1 MQLYNTVK
9 RTQKTCR
16 INRAANLYI
25 WSQHF
30 DSLLRKT
37 LRYTFSWCA
46 MMPFNGKISLPKVKS
61 HPLWAASTSHCDRL
75 RPSMTSIGL
84 FFKIK
89 VDVHY
94 MDWREKKRMN
104 EWKYC
109 RQSCQDTE
117 LTSPSG
123 PGNNYRLLWQ
133 SLGDN
138 RQRNGFSMN
147 RFRSRGVLR
156 GSKHSENANKG
167 EVGQG
172 RGMKAKAW
180 GPASQSGT

>member
-16 INRAANLYI
+16 INYAANLYI

-75 RPSMTSIGL
+75 QPSMTSIGL
-84 FFKIK
+84 FFKIE
-89 VDVHY
+89 VDVHD
-94 MDWREKKRMN
+94 MDWREKKKEWTN
-104 EWKYC
+104 ENTAVNPV
-109 RQSCQDTE
+109 RTE
-117 LTSPSG
+117 NWLHLAVQEIITDCFDSH
-123 PGNNYRLLWQ
+123 WEIT
-133 SLGDN
+133 D
-138 RQRNGFSMN
+138 
-147 RFRSRGVLR
+147 
-156 GSKHSENANKG
+156 
-167 EVGQG
+167 
-172 RGMKAKAW
+172 RGMASAW
-180 GPASQSGT
+180 IDLEAGVSSGDRSTQKMLTKEK